1 MDGSPKLYQSEGPSK
16 TIYDRALN
24 FLKEKYLI
32 RYNTIALELEIKL
45 KDEEGNWSDLNI
57 NSLLIELAQSG
68 IDISMAKLEILVRS
82 HLIDQY
88 DPIREYFEKLE
99 DWDGT
104 DHIGRLCSFV
114 KTFDDNSFQY
124 HFEKWLTRT
133 VLCALEK
140 EKVNK
145 QCFVLCNTLQNSGKT
160 SFWRFLIPKTLE
172 KYYTENISVDK
183 DGIVAICKNFICNAD
198 ELAILTK
205 TDVNVL
211 KSFISKGSANVRL
224 PYARK
229 AELLHRISSFCGSTN
244 RTEFL
249 TDETG
254 SVRWLVFEVKSIDF
268 NYSKEVTIDK
278 IWAQAYYNAY
288 KRKDFNPELTFED
301 IQENEKRNE
310 RFSQMTMEQEIILAH
325 FEKSNSNKD
334 FLTATDIVLA
344 MQNALNIKLNNIKVG
359 RALTKLKF
367 ERIKHPT
374 LQTYGYLIRRKI

>member
-1 MDGSPKLYQSEGPSK
+1 MSEIKLYQSEGSSG

-45 KDEEGNWSDLNI
+45 KESETEWSDLNI

-68 IDISMAKLEILVRS
+68 IDISMAKLEILLRS
-82 HLIDQY
+82 HLIEQY
-88 DPIREYFEKLE
+88 NPISEYFKNLPE
-99 DWDGT
+99 WDGN
-104 DHIGRLCSFV
+104 DHIAILCTYI
-114 KTFDDNSFQY
+114 KTADDKAFHY

-160 SFWRFLIPKTLE
+160 SFLRFLIPKALE

-211 KSFISKGSANVRL
+211 KSFISKSSANIRL

-268 NYSKEVTIDK
+268 DYSKEIEVDK
-278 IWAQAYYNAY
+278 LWSQAYYNAY

-310 RFSQMTMEQEIILAH
+310 RFSQMTMEEEIILAH
-325 FEKSNSNKD
+325 FEKSDCNKD

-344 MQNALNIKLNNIKVG
+344 MNNALGVRLNNIRVG
-359 RALTKLKF
+359 KALTKLKF

-374 LQTYGYLIRRKI
+374 IQTYGYLIRRKI